1 MLKALRESTLKQ
13 RVSRDRVQLKV
24 IKKNKRKSSIT
35 KAKEERKAR
44 LDSLQ
49 REIQENQRIIQEGI
63 SSLSSLPDCPENS
76 DSSSTSVT
84 SDTVLHTGDSC

>member
-35 KAKEERKAR
+35 RAKEERRAR
-44 LDSLQ
+44 FHSLQ
-49 REIQENQRIIQEGI
+49 REIQENQKIIQEGI
-63 SSLSSLPDCPENS
+63 SSLKGGCTENMNAS
-76 DSSSTSVT
+76 
-84 SDTVLHTGDSC
+84 